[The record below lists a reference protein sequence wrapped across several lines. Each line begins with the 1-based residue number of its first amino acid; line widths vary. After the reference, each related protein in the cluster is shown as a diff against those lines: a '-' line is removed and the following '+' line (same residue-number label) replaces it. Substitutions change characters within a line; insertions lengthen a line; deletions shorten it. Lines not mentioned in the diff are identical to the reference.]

1 MQSLTDDELMKTGDD
16 VKCINNF
23 GIWTLREGHV
33 YRVLDTRD
41 NTIRVQ
47 GKFGLPPNWYK
58 KDRFVKIKEGD
69 EPVDFADVL
78 ASQYQSVRNNAK
90 LSAMAMAV
98 CFTDYKWFRPILTR
112 HFLKNIEPI
121 ELLNFSTK
129 MIAQADYKNFTLS
142 IALMNSNRV
151 TKANPVEKIKA

>member
-1 MQSLTDDELMKTGDD
+1 MEQSEINLLLNKGFEIQTKLFGRSKKWICKKMTLGRLIELSD
-16 VKCINNF
+16 I
-23 GIWTLREGHV
+23 
-33 YRVLDTRD
+33 
-41 NTIRVQ
+41 
-47 GKFGLPPNWYK
+47 
-58 KDRFVKIKEGD
+58 FVKIKEGD
-69 EPVDFADVL
+69 EPVDSADVL

-98 CFTDYKWFRPILTR
+98 CFTDHKWLRPLLTQ